1 MEMKHA
7 FIVLLCALAVG
18 CNHTPQLQPLP
29 PQRVSGSAVQ
39 PDSVGSFVAMN
50 HPRAELYF
58 AGDVSKSLEGNV
70 WRWAGKKPTL
80 RFRLPSTENLSFTAD
95 FTVPELTFRD
105 TGAVTIS
112 FVVNGHALDT
122 VRYDTPGEK
131 HFEKAVPA
139 EWLRSDAENL
149 VSAEID
155 KLWISKANGAT
166 YGFILIRAGFI
177 D

>member
-1 MEMKHA
+1 MK
-7 FIVLLCALAVG
+7 IALMLSLFALVVG
-18 CNHTPQLQPLP
+18 CNRTPQLQPLP
-29 PQRVSGSAVQ
+29 PQRVSANTLQ
-39 PDSVGSFVAMN
+39 QNSVGSFVAMN

-58 AGDVSKSLEGNV
+58 VSDVIGALESNV
-70 WRWAGKKPTL
+70 WRWTGKKPTL
-80 RFRLPSTENLSFTAD
+80 RFRLPATEHLSFTAD

-112 FVVNGHALDT
+112 FVVNGHALDA

-131 HFEKAVPA
+131 HFQKPVPA
-139 EWLRSDAENL
+139 EWLHSDAENI

-155 KLWISKANGAT
+155 KLWVSKDDHAT

>member
-1 MEMKHA
+1 MKLTP
-7 FIVLLCALAVG
+7 FLLLCALVG
-18 CNHTPQLQPLP
+18 CNRTPQLQPLP
-29 PQRVSGSAVQ
+29 PQRVSVSAVR
-39 PDSVGSFVAMN
+39 PDSIGSFVAMN

-58 AGDVSKSLEGNV
+58 VSDVSKSLEGNV

-80 RFRLPSTENLSFTAD
+80 RFRVPSTEHLSFTAD
-95 FTVPELTFRD
+95 LTVPELTFRD
-105 TGAVTIS
+105 TGAVTIA

-122 VRYDTPGEK
+122 VRYETPGEK

-139 EWLRSDAENL
+139 EWLRTDAENI

-155 KLWISKANGAT
+155 KLWTSKANGVT